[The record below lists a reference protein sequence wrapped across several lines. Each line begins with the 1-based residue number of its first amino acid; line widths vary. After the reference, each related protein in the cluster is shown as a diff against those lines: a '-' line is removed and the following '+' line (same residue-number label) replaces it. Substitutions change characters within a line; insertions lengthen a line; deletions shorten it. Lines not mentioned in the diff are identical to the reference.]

1 MKDLLQLLSNEQII
15 GIAIAGIGLLIQ
27 IIYYFRIYLR
37 PVFWNNKN
45 LSSTQEPVSV
55 IICARNEAKNLAAFL
70 PLILEQDYPDFEVIV
85 VNDCSEDDS
94 EMILA
99 QFSINYKNLKY
110 TNIEPDKKFHHGKK
124 LALTIGMKAAKN
136 ELLVFTDADCYP
148 VSNKWLQEISKAYTH
163 KKQIV
168 LGYGGY
174 ETKKGLV
181 NKLIRFDT
189 LFIAMQYLGFALSGR
204 PYMGVGRNLS
214 YVKTLFFKGV
224 GFSKHYHLISGDDD
238 LFINDNANKNNTAVV
253 ISAESFTRSIP
264 QTSFVNWAKQ
274 KKRHLTTGKLY
285 KFGNK
290 FFLSL
295 EPFSRFIFYAGII
308 ALIVLYVPPIITAAI
323 FAFRLLIQLMIM
335 KLVMNKLKE
344 KGFWLLIPVFDIILP
359 IIHLFFII
367 SNILKNSKSRW
378 K

>member
-1 MKDLLQLLSNEQII
+1 
-15 GIAIAGIGLLIQ
+15 
-27 IIYYFRIYLR
+27 
-37 PVFWNNKN
+37 
-45 LSSTQEPVSV
+45 
-55 IICARNEAKNLAAFL
+55 
-70 PLILEQDYPDFEVIV
+70 
-85 VNDCSEDDS
+85 
-94 EMILA
+94 
-99 QFSINYKNLKY
+99 
-110 TNIEPDKKFHHGKK
+110 
-124 LALTIGMKAAKN
+124 MKAAKN

-308 ALIVLYVPPIITAAI
+308 ALSTLRAPHYYSRHFCLPTFNTAYDYEVGDEQIKRKRVLVTDSGI
-323 FAFRLLIQLMIM
+323 
-335 KLVMNKLKE
+335 
-344 KGFWLLIPVFDIILP
+344 
-359 IIHLFFII
+359 
-367 SNILKNSKSRW
+367 
-378 K
+378 